1 MSTENLVDLVKRA
14 GIVGAGGAGFPT
26 HVKIDAVVDTVI
38 VNGAECEPL
47 LRVDQLLMDAR
58 ADDMLKAL
66 EAVRNHTQAQEA
78 IIGLKKKYGPAI
90 DTLTKKLVDYPNIR
104 LHILENFYPA
114 GDEQSL
120 VYETTKRIVPEGGIP
135 LNVGALVINVETLI
149 GIYDI
154 MEKNKPVTDTYV
166 TLTGEVKHPI
176 TVRVPLGIRVR
187 EALALAG
194 GPTISQYAVV
204 NGGPMMGKIVDPEST
219 ITKTTKGL
227 IVLPL
232 DHHVVESK
240 NRPLSKSLKDAAVAC
255 MQCNLCTEVC
265 PRYNLGHAMEPHKLM
280 RLAAYASTCDMT
292 TQATNAF
299 LCCECALCQYACV
312 MDLQPWKFHIH
323 LKRELGSRG
332 IKNPHH
338 HQPKQANEFISSRH
352 FNVKRL
358 ISRLGLTAYDGA
370 APLTSID
377 QTFDKVKI
385 LLGQHI
391 GAPAQPVVTVG
402 DMVNKGDLI
411 GEIPEG
417 ALGARIFA
425 SIPGKVTAVE
435 NGSITIQS

>member
-1 MSTENLVDLVKRA
+1 MSTENLVDLVKSA

-66 EAVRNHTQAQEA
+66 EAVRQHTQAKEA
-78 IIGLKKKYGPAI
+78 IIGLKKKYIPAI
-90 DTLTKKLVDYPNIR
+90 ETLTKKLVDYPKIR

-135 LNVGALVINVETLI
+135 LNVGTIVVNVETLI
-149 GIYDI
+149 GICDI
-154 MEKNKPVTDTYV
+154 IEKNKPVTDTYV
-166 TLTGEVKHPI
+166 TLTGEVKRPM
-176 TVRVPLGIRVR
+176 TVHVPLGITVR
-187 EALALAG
+187 EALELAG
-194 GPTISQYAVV
+194 GPTVTPYAVV

-219 ITKTTKGL
+219 VTKTTKGL
-227 IVLPL
+227 IVLPV

-240 NRPLSKSLKDAAVAC
+240 NRPLAKSLKDAAVAC

-265 PRYNLGHAMEPHKLM
+265 PRYNIGHAMEPHKLM

-323 LKRELGSRG
+323 LKRELGGKG

-338 HQPKQANEFISSRH
+338 HQPEQANEFISGRH

-358 ISRLGLTAYDGA
+358 ISRLGLAAYDVA
-370 APLTSID
+370 APLEPID
-377 QTFDKVKI
+377 RSFNKVKI

-391 GAPAQPVVTVG
+391 GAPAKPVVTVG
-402 DMVNKGDLI
+402 DTVNKGDLI

-425 SIPGKVTAVE
+425 SIPGKVIAVE
-435 NGSITIQS
+435 DGSITIQS